1 MVWHWSCYDW
11 EKLFPST
18 EYEVITGRTVVGSDV
33 LVGSWRRVSRG
44 CRRAMEML

>member
-18 EYEVITGRTVVGSDV
+18 EYGVITGRTVVGSDV